1 MKTSRFRV
9 GDHLVVQRLGYT
21 HHGLYIG
28 SDQVVHYVSSLDGLV
43 NGQNKIGITSVSE
56 FSQGSRIKIKLH
68 DNPRYSPEE
77 AADRA
82 CLRIG
87 ENDYRLLTNN
97 CEHFVNWCLEG
108 EDRSEQVNQAK
119 NTASAL
125 GGVAAYQHTQSPQD
139 ANVTSV
145 VKTALAG
152 GSAAG
157 TGLALGALAS
167 TATTSA
173 TTVSLASFVGS
184 SAGLGSFAGP
194 VGAAVGAGI
203 GLASYGVYRLLK
215 G

>member
-87 ENDYRLLTNN
+87 EKDYRLLTNN

-108 EDRSEQVNQAK
+108 EASSEQVKRGQRAAQGAATAAATHHPVAQQA
-119 NTASAL
+119 L
-125 GGVAAYQHTQSPQD
+125 
-139 ANVTSV
+139 
-145 VKTALAG
+145 KTALTS
-152 GSAAG
+152 GSVLG
-157 TGLALGALAS
+157 TGLAAGTLAT
-167 TATTSA
+167 TATTTATASA
-173 TTVSLASFVGS
+173 AGLAGFVGS
-184 SAGLGSFAGP
+184 SAGLGSLAGP

-203 GLASYGVYRLLK
+203 GLASYGVYKLLK

>member
-28 SDQVVHYVSSLDGLV
+28 SDQVVHYISSLDGLV
-43 NGQNKIGITSVSE
+43 NRNNTIGITSVSE

-108 EDRSEQVNQAK
+108 EASSEQVQRGQQAAQGAV
-119 NTASAL
+119 TAAAIHHPAVQNAL
-125 GGVAAYQHTQSPQD
+125 
-139 ANVTSV
+139 
-145 VKTALAG
+145 KTALVSG
-152 GSAAG
+152 GAVG
-157 TGLALGALAS
+157 TGLAVGTLATTTT
-167 TATTSA
+167 TATT
-173 TTVSLASFVGS
+173 VGLAGFVGS
-184 SAGLGSFAGP
+184 SAGLGSAAGP
-194 VGAAVGAGI
+194 VGAAVGAGL
-203 GLASYGVYRLLK
+203 GLAAYGAYRLFK
-215 G
+215 D